1 MTYYIKKLA
10 RVDFFLRFFCDIIC
24 IWEPTKNML
33 KFVGKYIESPALWCV
48 QNILDWNNICKIQV
62 SRYLLLLYRRC
73 IKMFGRKIHFRRNI
87 FSILSFIIILILC
100 IYFFVTYLSNNDQP
114 TIERPE
120 FCNAAII
127 QQHYMNN
134 ER

>member
-1 MTYYIKKLA
+1 
-10 RVDFFLRFFCDIIC
+10 
-24 IWEPTKNML
+24 
-33 KFVGKYIESPALWCV
+33 
-48 QNILDWNNICKIQV
+48 
-62 SRYLLLLYRRC
+62 
-73 IKMFGRKIHFRRNI
+73 MFGRKIHFRRNI
-87 FSILSFIIILILC
+87 FSILSFIIMLILC